1 MADDDPVV
9 VGANR
14 YRFSPGEH
22 IVNPHVMSVSF
33 IWVLSGGGEIV
44 AGGKRFRVDSQRVV
58 RLPWHHAVEYRAD
71 QRGPFHVGTLHVV
84 PRHARVAQVIPR
96 VAHLRGDPLLLDP
109 ARSGDASAFLPGISS
124 TRNSAAR
131 RIVEFGTIAIE
142 RLGEDAFDEEYF
154 RALGRLVL
162 IENASWAAG
171 HAHQSTLPGSLEL
184 MTTHRCP
191 RRRVRALQRDDRAAA
206 VRAARRR
213 VDAVVDPADAAA
225 RGRRP
230 AAHDRPAGERGRA
243 AGRLLGPA
251 LLLARVPTRVRGGAQ
266 PLRADRAAALT
277 PSRLPARARPV
288 HVFRRSAPA
297 RQGPAS
303 VPSTTRGRGR
313 SARA

>member
-14 YRFSPGEH
+14 YRFSLGEH

-44 AGGKRFRVDSQRVV
+44 AGGKRFRVDSQHVV

-71 QRGPFHVGTLHVV
+71 QRAPFHVGTLHVV
-84 PRHARVAQVIPR
+84 PRHARVAQVVPR

-109 ARSGDASAFLPGISS
+109 ARSGDAAAFLPGISS

-184 MTTHRCP
+184 MMTFVRHHIAEPLTVSRVAESARCSETTAQRLFARHVGESMQSWIRQ
-191 RRRVRALQRDDRAAA
+191 VRLREAAA
-206 VRAARRR
+206 MLRTTGLRVSEVAQLVGYSDPLYFSRAFRRAYG
-213 VDAVVDPADAAA
+213 VA
-225 RGRRP
+225 
-230 AAHDRPAGERGRA
+230 
-243 AGRLLGPA
+243 
-251 LLLARVPTRVRGGAQ
+251 
-266 PLRADRAAALT
+266 
-277 PSRLPARARPV
+277 PSRFAQTELRP
-288 HVFRRSAPA
+288 
-297 RQGPAS
+297 
-303 VPSTTRGRGR
+303 
-313 SARA
+313 

>member
-84 PRHARVAQVIPR
+84 PRHARVAQVIPG

-184 MTTHRCP
+184 MMTF
-191 RRRVRALQRDDRAAA
+191 VRHHIAEPLT
-206 VRAARRR
+206 V
-213 VDAVVDPADAAA
+213 
-225 RGRRP
+225 
-230 AAHDRPAGERGRA
+230 
-243 AGRLLGPA
+243 
-251 LLLARVPTRVRGGAQ
+251 ARVAESARCSETTAQ
-266 PLRADRAAALT
+266 RLFARHVGESMQSWIRRMRLREAAALLRT
-277 PSRLPARARPV
+277 TGLRVSEVAQLVGYSDPLYFSRAFRRAYGVAPSRFAQTELRP
-288 HVFRRSAPA
+288 
-297 RQGPAS
+297 
-303 VPSTTRGRGR
+303 
-313 SARA
+313 